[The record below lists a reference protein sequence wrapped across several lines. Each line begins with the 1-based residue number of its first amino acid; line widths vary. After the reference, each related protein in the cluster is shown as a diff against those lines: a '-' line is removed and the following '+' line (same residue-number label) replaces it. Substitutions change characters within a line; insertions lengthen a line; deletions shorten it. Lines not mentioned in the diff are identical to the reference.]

1 MLYADRRNDFLFC
14 SCEQIHVS
22 GGEETMETAL
32 PGENDPSQTKTK
44 RSIPSAQEV
53 QTVTSRQAIK
63 DTGEI
68 GGAPSVSE
76 KTTGIGAETIKESNR
91 GNSEIDGTNIGETEN
106 PNTSS
111 EIDVEASSS

>member
-1 MLYADRRNDFLFC
+1 LGLKID
-14 SCEQIHVS
+14 VS

-32 PGENDPSQTKTK
+32 SGENGPSQTKTN
-44 RSIPSAQEV
+44 RSTPSTQDV

-63 DTGEI
+63 DPGEN
-68 GGAPSVSE
+68 GGAPSVSD
-76 KTTGIGAETIKESNR
+76 KTTGIGAEAIKEGNR
-91 GNSEIDGTNIGETEN
+91 GSSEIGGTNIGETEN